1 MKFPLGKTLFVGT
14 LVSSIFFILLI
25 YIYGETLQS
34 HKSPEEQAMDIL
46 KKYLTES
53 GEVDRLRFATCFRI
67 EESEI
72 DPIPN
77 VSFFIGCEIKKP
89 LSAEPIALSVAF
101 GVRGQVEF
109 MDMARGEKWRGL
121 GSQLL

>member
-1 MKFPLGKTLFVGT
+1 MFFVFGMMA
-14 LVSSIFFILLI
+14 I

-34 HKSPEEQAMDIL
+34 HKSPEEQTTDIL
-46 KKYLTES
+46 KKYLVES
-53 GEVDRLRFATCFRI
+53 GEVDRMRFANCSRI

-72 DPIPN
+72 DPTSN
-77 VSFFIGCEIKKP
+77 VSFFVGCEIKKP

-109 MDMARGEKWRGL
+109 MDMSRGEK
-121 GSQLL
+121 

>member
-1 MKFPLGKTLFVGT
+1 MNFLPGNALYRWIVMSFVFCMA
-14 LVSSIFFILLI
+14 VI

-46 KKYLTES
+46 RKYLTES
-53 GEVDRLRFATCFRI
+53 GEVDRMRFANCFRI

-72 DPIPN
+72 DPISD
-77 VSFFIGCEIKKP
+77 VSFYIGCEVKEP
-89 LSAEPIALSVAF
+89 LSAAPIALSVAF

-109 MDMARGEKWRGL
+109 TDISSGGK
-121 GSQLL
+121 

>member
-1 MKFPLGKTLFVGT
+1 MSV
-14 LVSSIFFILLI
+14 I

-46 KKYLTES
+46 RKYLTES
-53 GEVDRLRFATCFRI
+53 GEIDRLRFATCFRI

-72 DPIPN
+72 DPNSN

-101 GVRGQVEF
+101 GVRGQVEYW
-109 MDMARGEKWRGL
+109 DISRGEKTRVEKVPVRL
-121 GSQLL
+121 S